1 MKNKV
6 ALFYSLLVSAII
18 LAGATLQQ
26 VNTTST
32 QTLSNKT
39 YADPIFSGTITG
51 TYTIGSGLTITSPTI
66 TGPTFSGTAAGSLT
80 NLTLITPALGV
91 PSALTLTNATGLPVS
106 TGISGLGAG
115 VATFLATPSTANF
128 AAAVTG
134 ETGTGAVVF
143 GTGPTLSSPVFS
155 GSITGTY
162 SIAGTPTYAT
172 DLSVSVSDA
181 RTNTVDVP
189 ATLTSSTSGSPAAGI
204 GTGLLFQ
211 AKSDDESPSD
221 FGQINATATDTA
233 SGSEDTYFS
242 LLIRV
247 AGNALTEAYRFVA
260 TTTNKAILTHANSA
274 DRTYT
279 LPNADG
285 NVPTVASQA
294 EVKAMTS
301 TTTAVSPNHNTLI
314 NTASQASTSGTSIDF
329 TGIPAGVRRITVH
342 LSGVSTN
349 GTSDVVLQIGDS
361 GGIENSGYL
370 GAAAAYSSG
379 PNINSTSYTA
389 SFGVHPSVAAV
400 TVMHGVA
407 VLTLMDSA
415 AFTWSY
421 HGSLSNSNSATCASG
436 SGNKSLSAE
445 LDRVRITT
453 AGGVNTFDAGAIS
466 VTYER

>member
-128 AAAVTG
+128 ASAVTG

-162 SIAGTPTYAT
+162 TIEGTPTYAT
-172 DLSVSVSDA
+172 DLSVSVSDS

-189 ATLTSSTSGSPAAGI
+189 ATITSSTSGSPAAGI

-211 AKSDDESPSD
+211 AKSADESPSD
-221 FGQINATATDTA
+221 FGQINATATDIA

-260 TTTNKAILTHANSA
+260 TTTNKAIFTHANTA
-274 DRTYT
+274 DRTYIFPDAT
-279 LPNADG
+279 G
-285 NVPTVASQA
+285 NVPVAASQA
-294 EVKAMTS
+294 EVNAMTS
-301 TTTAVSPNHNTLI
+301 TTTAVTPNHNQLVMGTMVSL
-314 NTASQASTSGTSIDF
+314 SGTSVDF
-329 TGIPAGVRRITVH
+329 TGIPAGVRRITGTI
-342 LSGVSTN
+342 SGMSTN
-349 GTSDVVLQIGDS
+349 GTSNYMFQVGDS
-361 GGIENSGYL
+361 GGIETSGYL
-370 GAAAAYSSG
+370 GSGSTGTTDGLLTTGCALAGSTAAA
-379 PNINSTSYTA
+379 
-389 SFGVHPSVAAV
+389 SVA
-400 TVMHGVA
+400 HGGFT
-407 VLTLMDSA
+407 LTLMDA
-415 AFTWSY
+415 ATNLWVGTSILGY
-421 HGSLSNSNSATCASG
+421 SNAAGTSHGGCSKALSAT
-436 SGNKSLSAE
+436 
-445 LDRVRITT
+445 LDRIRITT
-453 AGGVNTFDAGAIS
+453 VAGTDTFDTGSLNI
-466 VTYER
+466 VYER